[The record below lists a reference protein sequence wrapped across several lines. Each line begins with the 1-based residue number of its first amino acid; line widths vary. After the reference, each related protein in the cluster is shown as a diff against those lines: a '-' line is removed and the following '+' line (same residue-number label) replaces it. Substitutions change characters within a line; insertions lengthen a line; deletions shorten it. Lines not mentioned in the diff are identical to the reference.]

1 MNYDNIPSN
10 PMMLLSFM
18 NTKMRDEN
26 MNLDEL
32 CYDLEIDR
40 DEIVSKLSMIHYKYD
55 KDPNRFV

>member
-40 DEIVSKLSMIHYKYD
+40 DEIVSKLSMINYRYD
-55 KDPNRFV
+55 KELNRFI

>member
-1 MNYDNIPSN
+1 MKYQNVPSN

-18 NTKMRDEN
+18 NTKMRDEH

-40 DEIVSKLSMIHYKYD
+40 SDVEEKLNMISYTYD
-55 KDPNRFV
+55 SELNRFV